1 MWWTQTFKW
10 CLKILTSCA
19 WMTWI
24 MLTAVGVG
32 TTVIACVPSVT
43 WTIPHTIIII
53 KAPTITTACIF
64 FTREHIYIK
73 KVLVRSLCTYTCL
86 SCRCTNPHHDCS
98 VWDCIICNN
107 TVIAIYHAIFNNWPQ
122 AYIITHDW
130 RLVTSCPPIRQITQ
144 KNIKILK
151 FKFID

>member
-1 MWWTQTFKW
+1 MRRTVAFKW
-10 CLKILTSCA
+10 CYKILTSCA
-19 WMTWI
+19 RMTWI
-24 MLTAVGVG
+24 MLTAVSVG
-32 TTVIACVPSVT
+32 TAVIACVPSVT

-73 KVLVRSLCTYTCL
+73 KVLGQSLHICTCL
-86 SCRCTNPHHDCS
+86 SCTNPHHDCS

-107 TVIAIYHAIFNNWPQ
+107 TVIAIYYAIFNNWPP
-122 AYIITHDW
+122 AYIINHDW
-130 RLVTSCPPIRQITQ
+130 RLVVNCPPIRQITQ
-144 KNIKILK
+144 KSIKILK